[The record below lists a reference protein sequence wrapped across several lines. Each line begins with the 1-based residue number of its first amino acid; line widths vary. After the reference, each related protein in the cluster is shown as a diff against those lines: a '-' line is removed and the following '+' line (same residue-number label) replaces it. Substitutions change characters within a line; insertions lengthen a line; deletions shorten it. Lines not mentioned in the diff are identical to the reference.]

1 MDKVGRHDRVA
12 PTPRPSAREELLTVA
27 LELMSRKGIGAVG
40 IDELTRTAGRARDT
54 LYRLFG
60 SKTGLVMA
68 TLSRYGEQ
76 LPWLEFLRRA
86 AADPRRPA
94 DPTARSD
101 WARDKLF
108 AVMDRV
114 AVWSFQRGGR
124 GCYLLTAAAEFRDD
138 HEQTLTDV
146 DREAALEVIRT
157 FHNEARRLLADLAE
171 AAGAADSAMLAD
183 DLHLEIVGIL
193 TRAAV
198 QQPPS
203 RADARRVAQ
212 RAAERVLAFHHIAS

>member
-1 MDKVGRHDRVA
+1 MTGSHL
-12 PTPRPSAREELLTVA
+12 PPRPSAREVLLTVA
-27 LELMSRKGIGAVG
+27 LELMSRRGIGAVG
-40 IDELTRTAGRARDT
+40 IDELTRTAGRTRDT

-68 TLSRYGEQ
+68 TLSRYGEE
-76 LPWLEFLRRA
+76 LPWLEFLRGA

-94 DPTARSD
+94 DPTARAA

-114 AVWSFQRGGR
+114 AVWSSQRGGR
-124 GCYLLTAAAEFRDD
+124 GCYLLTAAAELRDD
-138 HEQTLTDV
+138 HEQALTDV

-157 FHNEARRLLADLAE
+157 FHNEARRLLAELAE
-171 AAGAADSAMLAD
+171 AASAADSAVLAA

-193 TRAAV
+193 TIGAV
-198 QQPPS
+198 EQLPS
-203 RADARRVAQ
+203 RAAARRVAQ
-212 RAAERVLAFHHIAS
+212 RAAGRVLAFHGIGR